1 MATIMKIKG
10 ILKVTIFSV
19 FMTMM
24 VSSCTSKPHKALAE
38 SIDSI
43 LAEEIENPDRTE
55 SYSTSYKQ
63 WIANLYQDCVMAKA
77 LVSDVEGNSVA
88 IMSFRTKDFCF
99 FPKNYMSQ
107 GTEIA
112 VDCAKKAAIGNYLDG
127 NMSKLGQLLIQE
139 ELFMNIPKAERDGKF
154 SADTAYIHYG
164 MKQVVDKILYI
175 CDKGENELKGKR

>member
-1 MATIMKIKG
+1 MIGYNNMDLRIFKISIIAMMLVIM
-10 ILKVTIFSV
+10 
-19 FMTMM
+19 
-24 VSSCTSKPHKALAE
+24 SSCTNKPHKALAE
-38 SIDSI
+38 RVDEI
-43 LAEEIENPDRTE
+43 LAEEIENPDRSE
-55 SYSTSYKQ
+55 SFSTSYKQ

-112 VDCAKKAAIGNYLDG
+112 VDCAKKAAIGNFLDG
-127 NMSKLGQLLIQE
+127 NMAKLGQLLITE
-139 ELFMNIPKAERDGKF
+139 ELYMNIPEAERDGRF

-164 MKQVVDKILYI
+164 MKQTVDKILYI